1 MKLFV
6 ANHDNNLKY
15 KYTSL
20 FDYNDR
26 LLGGGVPVTVR
37 DGFKLEDSTLHWAC
51 SFNSIEVAKVLL
63 SYGIDV
69 DGINMEGITPL
80 HIAVKMLNVGM
91 IKLLL
96 SEGASPGILDNSGRA
111 PIEHLPAVNET
122 IEDLLKFPP
131 TPTLTIRNT
140 FIRAQSELGETNTG
154 DAENTATSSN
164 VLNHGTGPVDSSNT
178 IDKNGTDVTASSNK
192 SKTNRNTSKLSVRL
206 GELKDVHKEIE
217 DDAPRGNELPLLVLW
232 PPAKRQIQSN
242 SDPFILRSSEVIV
255 IHLSC
260 ETADIYPILRQSG
273 LLDVLE
279 HFKMETT
286 VLQPGRGVSNDDLVI
301 PKIRLCVDCDLC
313 PGRHRFEIEVTSDKV
328 SVLASDPQG
337 GLYGLYALTQLFQLH
352 SELHQRYDGV
362 VEFKTNRIAI
372 VDWPD
377 VMNRAVMW
385 SFRKSAQTGFAVL
398 RDMVDFMSKLRIN
411 VLYLIIDSEDENVA
425 EHQNDLFQEKERGGS
440 AEGGAAI
447 GVNGKSSDG
456 QESNDA
462 LSSHITALDEVCD
475 AACVEL
481 VPTVTIT
488 SVKQRLSS
496 TLLKKFNH
504 AMICVVFA
512 FDYASVRDELASA
525 TSQTDNGDDVSDD
538 ACNAACR
545 AACESVLD
553 TAAAIGFSAVTFTCS
568 TWTLHVADPQV
579 RHSYTTSLITFMHVD
594 AHIND
599 THVHDEI
606 ALPWI

>member
-1 MKLFV
+1 MI
-6 ANHDNNLKY
+6 
-15 KYTSL
+15 
-20 FDYNDR
+20 
-26 LLGGGVPVTVR
+26 VR

-69 DGINMEGITPL
+69 DGINLEGITAL

-96 SEGASPGILDNSGRA
+96 SEGASPGILDHSGRA

-131 TPTLTIRNT
+131 TPTLFIRNT
-140 FIRAQSELGETNTG
+140 FIRRQSELGETNTG
-154 DAENTATSSN
+154 DADNENTTTSSN
-164 VLNHGTGPVDSSNT
+164 LLNHGTGLDDSSKSIN
-178 IDKNGTDVTASSNK
+178 KNGADVTASSNRNI
-192 SKTNRNTSKLSVRL
+192 NRNASKFSVQVGKLR
-206 GELKDVHKEIE
+206 DVHKEVE
-217 DDAPRGNELPLLVLW
+217 DDVQKVNELPLLVLW

-273 LLDVLE
+273 LLEVLE

-286 VLQPGRGVSNDDLVI
+286 VLQPGRGVTNGADLVI
-301 PKIRLCVDCDLC
+301 PKIRLCVDSDLC
-313 PGRHRFEIEVTSDKV
+313 PGRHRFEIEVTSDKG

-411 VLYLIIDSEDENVA
+411 VLYLIIDTEDENIGGY
-425 EHQNDLFQEKERGGS
+425 QDDLIREKEKGGS
-440 AEGGAAI
+440 AEGGAAAR
-447 GVNGKSSDG
+447 VNGKSSETKDVSSDG

-475 AACVEL
+475 TACVEL

-504 AMICVVFA
+504 AMICIVFA
-512 FDYASVRDELASA
+512 FDYASVRDELSSV
-525 TSQTDNGDDVSDD
+525 TSLTDNVEDVSDD

-545 AACESVLD
+545 TACESVLE
-553 TAAAIGFSAVTFTCS
+553 TAAAIGFSAVAFTCT

-579 RHSYTTSLITFMHVD
+579 RSVLRDYLLSC
-594 AHIND
+594 
-599 THVHDEI
+599 
-606 ALPWI
+606 

>member
-1 MKLFV
+1 MI
-6 ANHDNNLKY
+6 
-15 KYTSL
+15 
-20 FDYNDR
+20 
-26 LLGGGVPVTVR
+26 VR

-69 DGINMEGITPL
+69 DGVNLEGITPL

-96 SEGASPGILDNSGRA
+96 SEGASPGILDHSGRA

-140 FIRAQSELGETNTG
+140 FIRRQSELVETNTG
-154 DAENTATSSN
+154 DAENENTTTSSN
-164 VLNHGTGPVDSSNT
+164 LLNHGMAPDDSSKS
-178 IDKNGTDVTASSNK
+178 IIKNGADVTASSNRNK
-192 SKTNRNTSKLSVRL
+192 SSRNASKLSVRL
-206 GELKDVHKEIE
+206 GEVKDVHKEVE
-217 DDAPRGNELPLLVLW
+217 DDAPKGNELPLLVLW

-273 LLDVLE
+273 LLEVLE

-286 VLQPGRGVSNDDLVI
+286 VLQPGRGVTNGADLVI
-301 PKIRLCVDCDLC
+301 PKIRLCVDSDLC

-398 RDMVDFMSKLRIN
+398 RDMVDFMSKLRVN
-411 VLYLIIDSEDENVA
+411 VLFLIIDSEDENIGA
-425 EHQNDLFQEKERGGS
+425 HQDDMIHEKEMGGS
-440 AEGGAAI
+440 TEGGTVV
-447 GVNGKSSDG
+447 GVNGKISETKDVTSNG
-456 QESNDA
+456 HESNDA

-504 AMICVVFA
+504 AMICIVFA
-512 FDYASVRDELASA
+512 FDYASVRDELASVI
-525 TSQTDNGDDVSDD
+525 SPTDNGEDVSDD

-545 AACESVLD
+545 AACESILD
-553 TAAAIGFSAVTFTCS
+553 TAAVIGFSAVTFTCS

-579 RHSYTTSLITFMHVD
+579 RYVLRHFLLSC
-594 AHIND
+594 
-599 THVHDEI
+599 
-606 ALPWI
+606 

>member
-1 MKLFV
+1 ML
-6 ANHDNNLKY
+6 Y
-15 KYTSL
+15 QYTSY
-20 FDYNDR
+20 FDCHDR
-26 LLGGGVPVTVR
+26 LLGGGVPVIVR

-63 SYGIDV
+63 SYGVDV
-69 DGINMEGITPL
+69 NGINLEGISPL

-96 SEGASPGILDNSGRA
+96 SEGASPGILDHSGRE

-131 TPTLTIRNT
+131 TPTLAIRNT
-140 FIRAQSELGETNTG
+140 FITSKSELGETNTG
-154 DAENTATSSN
+154 LAVNTTTYSN
-164 VLNHGTGPVDSSNT
+164 LLNHETGPEDSSKSIN
-178 IDKNGTDVTASSNK
+178 KNGTDVTASSNRN
-192 SKTNRNTSKLSVRL
+192 KTNRDVSKLPMRL
-206 GELKDVHKEIE
+206 GELEDVHKEIE

-242 SDPFILRSSEVIV
+242 SDPFVLRSSEVIV
-255 IHLSC
+255 FHLSC

-273 LLDVLE
+273 LLEVLE

-286 VLQPGRGVSNDDLVI
+286 VLQPGRGVTNGADIAI
-301 PKIRLCVDCDLC
+301 PKIRLCVDLDLC
-313 PGRHRFEIEVTSDKV
+313 PGRHRFEIDVTSDKV

-362 VEFKTNRIAI
+362 VEFRTNRIAI

-377 VMNRAVMW
+377 VMNRAIMW

-398 RDMVDFMSKLRIN
+398 RDMVDFISKLRIN
-411 VLYLIIDSEDENVA
+411 VLYLVIDSEDENVA
-425 EHQNDLFQEKERGGS
+425 EHQDDLSHEKELGS
-440 AEGGAAI
+440 TAEGGTVV
-447 GVNGKSSDG
+447 GVNGKSSDLKDVTSTG

-481 VPTVTIT
+481 VPTVMIT
-488 SVKQRLSS
+488 SVMQRLSS

-504 AMICVVFA
+504 AMICIVFA
-512 FDYASVRDELASA
+512 FDYASVLDELARV
-525 TSQTDNGDDVSDD
+525 TSQTHNGEDVRDDV
-538 ACNAACR
+538 CNAACR
-545 AACESVLD
+545 AACESILD

-568 TWTLHVADPQV
+568 TWTLHAADPEV
-579 RHSYTTSLITFMHVD
+579 RSVLRHYLLSC
-594 AHIND
+594 
-599 THVHDEI
+599 
-606 ALPWI
+606 